1 MKMLLLTIAFLS
13 VLSAIPAGAENKGF
27 AFVFALSY
35 TSKEAYHAPVFEHP
49 AKGKQFNDKEYVADI
64 KLIRKMEDAF
74 EQHLKTK
81 MKLDHTRFT
90 ITARTGFVNASIANG
105 QLEAEKANL
114 KIQGIEMKLV
124 SDFHFKP

>member
-1 MKMLLLTIAFLS
+1 MKMLLLTIAFLTG
-13 VLSAIPAGAENKGF
+13 LSAVPAGAENKGF
-27 AFVFALSY
+27 AFIFALSY

-49 AKGKQFNDKEYVADI
+49 VRGKKFNDKEYVADI
-64 KLIRKMEDAF
+64 KLIRKMEDDF

-81 MKLDHTRFT
+81 MQLRNMRFT
-90 ITARTGFVNASIANG
+90 ITARTGFISEAVANG

-114 KIQGIEMKLV
+114 KIQGIEMKKV